1 MILVV
6 NAVVVAEAVVQRVV
20 DSLENILN
28 FFRKQSFVIVST
40 LDKNKRIHS
49 VAKGI
54 AKIEDKKIYIMD
66 LYKGNTYNNLKRNSI
81 ISITAIDEEVFVG
94 YTLKGRGK
102 IIEKEKIKKEFL
114 EEWEKRV
121 ISRISKRLIKNL
133 KKGSLRYHPE
143 VKFPYPEYMIEFN
156 IEEIVDLKPKHL
168 S

>member
-1 MILVV
+1 MV
-6 NAVVVAEAVVQRVV
+6 NAVVVVEVVVQIVV
-20 DSLENILN
+20 DNLESILN
-28 FFRKQSFVIVST
+28 FFKKQSFVIVST

-66 LYKGNTYNNLKRNSI
+66 LYRANTFNNLKRNPI
-81 ISITAIDEEVFVG
+81 ISITAIDEEAFAG
-94 YTLKGRGK
+94 YTLKGKGK

-121 ISRISKRLIKNL
+121 IHRVSNRLIKNL
-133 KKGSLRYHPE
+133 KKETLRHHPE
-143 VKFPYPEYMIEFN
+143 VKLPYPEYMIEFK
-156 IEEIVDLKPKHL
+156 IEEIIDLRPKYL

>member
-1 MILVV
+1 VV
-6 NAVVVAEAVVQRVV
+6 NAVVVVEVVVQLVV
-20 DSLENILN
+20 DNLESILN
-28 FFRKQSFVIVST
+28 FFKKQSFVIVST

-66 LYKGNTYNNLKRNSI
+66 LYRANTYNNLKRNPI
-81 ISITAIDEEVFVG
+81 ISITAVDEEAFIG
-94 YTLKGRGK
+94 YTLKGKGR

-121 ISRISKRLIKNL
+121 IHRVSNRLIKNL
-133 KKGSLRYHPE
+133 KKDTFRHHPE
-143 VKFPYPEYMIEFN
+143 IKLPYPEYMIEFK
-156 IEEIVDLKPKHL
+156 IEKVIDLKPKYL